1 MKNVKKKYIIAG
13 ISAAVLCV
21 IAVVLIR
28 SLLFQD
34 IRLTNDTI
42 PLGSGADSETR
53 VEKQL
58 LDLVESE
65 YTCKVSDTDIDVN
78 EQGTY
83 FVEYVY
89 LKNGKEYTKRFDI
102 HVTDQTGPEITFLNQ
117 NSDGTVYAFLD
128 DEASFIENIALTDN
142 CDGEIKPSAEN
153 VKIENVIFSVKGEND
168 ATVICSD
175 SAGNTTEEHV
185 TVQVID
191 PEIALYDYL
200 ENYAKCE
207 GVRFCGTSGEI
218 SFRQDND
225 ELFDG
230 DSFYLTD
237 MKYVTSK
244 LYTSGDDGATFH
256 RRFSFDENFVITE
269 VSSDHTLRSSTMTSA
284 RIAVQHEDA
293 WNSAAYQNLVGT
305 TLSYPAFSGLEED
318 PIIKELG
325 GLKYFCGKDE
335 AALSGVKVSL
345 KDKSVISG

>member
-1 MKNVKKKYIIAG
+1 MNKVKKKYLIAG
-13 ISAAVLCV
+13 ISAAVVCV

-34 IRLTNDTI
+34 IRLTDDTI
-42 PLGSGADSETR
+42 PLGSGSDSETR

-58 LDLVESE
+58 LDLVDSE
-65 YTCKVSDTDIDVN
+65 YTCKVSDTDVDVN
-78 EQGTY
+78 KQGTY

-89 LKNGKEYTKRFDI
+89 LKNGKECTKRFDI
-102 HVTDQTGPEITFLNQ
+102 HVTDQTGPEVTFLNQ
-117 NSDGTVYAFLD
+117 NADGTVYAFVD
-128 DEASFIENIALTDN
+128 DEASFIENIALADN

-153 VKIENVIFSVKGEND
+153 VKVENVIFSVKGEND

-185 TVQVID
+185 TVNVID
-191 PEIALYDYL
+191 PEVSLYDYL
-200 ENYAKCE
+200 ENYAECE

-218 SFRQDND
+218 SFRQDD
-225 ELFDG
+225 GELFDG

-244 LYTSGDDGATFH
+244 SYTSGDDGAIFH
-256 RRFSFDENFVITE
+256 RRYSFDENFVITE
-269 VSSDHTLRSSTMTSA
+269 VSSDNTLRSSTLTSA
-284 RIAVQHEDA
+284 RIAAQHEDA
-293 WNSAAYQNLVGT
+293 WNNSAYQNLVGT
-305 TLSYPAFSGLEED
+305 TLSYPAFIGLEED
-318 PIIKELG
+318 PVIKELG

-335 AALSGVKVSL
+335 AALSGIKVSL